1 MNKEGQTKSQ
11 NSPKKKLSGNQ
22 ANLAPVLNS
31 HSQQQQGHNSYS
43 GINST
48 KKPKSAKNSIGSQ
61 NSGEKESQNYDK
73 KSNSSDHT
81 SLNSQS
87 PSTVSSQVASQNNQS
102 LSIQNLKK
110 NFTPQQSPR
119 KKNSNNIQIS
129 PKKDRIIEIK
139 DKNNEKEKE
148 KEKEQKDDKI
158 EKIKIKD
165 NQKVGLNLIDNFNL
179 KDSPQKSPR
188 NQINNIQPSSPKSV
202 AQQAAGQKKF
212 NIPSFPSNIPI
223 FSQVLT
229 SSNYAQHPLI
239 SPRYSYNIKDNHKN
253 NNSNN
258 NNNDAVSKGSSLA
271 RGTKRDLRDS
281 TGQKI
286 QRIHKVHKDNIQDK
300 TGDLQIDKVQQQSKD
315 GSNPPGSA
323 EKQTRVLIDTS
334 KMSERL
340 EKIDREREQN
350 QQKIKSS
357 KDRSTL
363 PGQSNQTHAIS
374 PSSKSRPITAASAA
388 TYQQI
393 RQASSPTS
401 QQQY

>member
-1 MNKEGQTKSQ
+1 MIKLRSKII
-11 NSPKKKLSGNQ
+11 KK
-22 ANLAPVLNS
+22 
-31 HSQQQQGHNSYS
+31 
-43 GINST
+43 
-48 KKPKSAKNSIGSQ
+48 
-61 NSGEKESQNYDK
+61 
-73 KSNSSDHT
+73 
-81 SLNSQS
+81 
-87 PSTVSSQVASQNNQS
+87 
-102 LSIQNLKK
+102 
-110 NFTPQQSPR
+110 
-119 KKNSNNIQIS
+119 
-129 PKKDRIIEIK
+129 
-139 DKNNEKEKE
+139 
-148 KEKEQKDDKI
+148 
-158 EKIKIKD
+158 
-165 NQKVGLNLIDNFNL
+165 
-179 KDSPQKSPR
+179 
-188 NQINNIQPSSPKSV
+188 QPSSPKSV

-253 NNSNN
+253 NNNN
-258 NNNDAVSKGSSLA
+258 DNNNDAVLKGSSLA
-271 RGTKRDLRDS
+271 RGAKRDLRDS

-300 TGDLQIDKVQQQSKD
+300 TGDLQIDQVQQQSKD

-350 QQKIKSS
+350 QQKIKSL
-357 KDRSTL
+357 KDRSAL

-388 TYQQI
+388 T
-393 RQASSPTS
+393 
-401 QQQY
+401 